1 MQFLFSCILSDADS
15 DNDDNQS
22 NQPSVIFDNESIAM
36 KSSSSNSDSG
46 YSTVPSS
53 SAVRTGLE
61 IDFDTDPE
69 VFYFIQSS
77 CMSVDHKLCLFCR
90 LTT

>member
-22 NQPSVIFDNESIAM
+22 NQPSVIFDNESIAV
-36 KSSSSNSDSG
+36 KSSRSNSDSG
-46 YSTVPSS
+46 YSTVPSNQT
-53 SAVRTGLE
+53 VRTGLE

-69 VFYFIQSS
+69 VFYFIQSP